1 MIDSPRP
8 EWKSLFTGYNCRDG
22 YAEIAHRYYFY
33 RPDKLESP
41 EMVAAEDLKT
51 AQAIRELSSRIAQL
65 QSYRTAL
72 QQRYAALAVMDSTM
86 VIRLERTASNGIYY
100 YLITRRRYEDGT
112 ERQLSSTRY
121 PGKDRRQA
129 IKDFEAL
136 CAANPT
142 AISEKRI
149 EKAAWER

>member
-1 MIDSPRP
+1 MTDSCP
-8 EWKSLFTGYNCRDG
+8 EWKSLFSGYGCRDG
-22 YAEIAHRYYFY
+22 CAEIANRYYFY

-41 EMVAAEDLKT
+41 DMVAAEDRKT
-51 AQAIRELSSRIAQL
+51 AQAIRELYSRIAQL

-72 QQRYAALAVMDSTM
+72 QQRYAALTVMDSTM

-100 YLITRRRYEDGT
+100 YLTTRRRYEDGT
-112 ERQLSSTRY
+112 ECHLSSTRY
-121 PGKDRRQA
+121 PGKDRHQA
-129 IKDFEAL
+129 IKDFDAL

-142 AISEKRI
+142 ATAEKRI

>member
-1 MIDSPRP
+1 MTDSHRP

-22 YAEIAHRYYFY
+22 YAEIANRCYFH
-33 RPDKLESP
+33 RPDKLQSP
-41 EMVAAEDLKT
+41 DQVAAEDKQT
-51 AQAIRELSSRIAQL
+51 AQAIKELTGRIAQL

-72 QQRYAALAVMDSTM
+72 QQRYAALAVMDSAM

-100 YLITRRRYEDGT
+100 YLTTRRRYEDGT

-129 IKDFEAL
+129 IKDFDAL

-142 AISEKRI
+142 AIPEKRI

>member
-1 MIDSPRP
+1 MTDSRP
-8 EWKSLFTGYNCRDG
+8 EWKSMFLGYNCRDG
-22 YAEIAHRYYFY
+22 YAEIANRYYFH
-33 RPDKLESP
+33 RPDKLQSP
-41 EMVAAEDLKT
+41 DQVAAEDKQT
-51 AQAIRELSSRIAQL
+51 AQAIKELTWRIAQL

-72 QQRYAALAVMDSTM
+72 QQRYAALSVMDSAL

-100 YLITRRRYEDGT
+100 YLSTRRRYEDGT

-129 IKDFEAL
+129 IKDFDAL

-142 AISEKRI
+142 AIPEKRI

>member
-1 MIDSPRP
+1 MTDTPRP
-8 EWKSLFTGYNCRDG
+8 EWKSLFTGSNCRDG
-22 YAEIAHRYYFY
+22 CAEIVHRYYFY

-41 EMVAAEDLKT
+41 EMVATQDLKT
-51 AQAIRELSSRIAQL
+51 AQ
-65 QSYRTAL
+65 
-72 QQRYAALAVMDSTM
+72 

-100 YLITRRRYEDGT
+100 YLSTRRRYEDGT

-142 AISEKRI
+142 AIPEKRI